1 MSPPAPTVVAVIA
14 SLRGTVLEAVG
25 SLLVVEVA
33 GVGYAVTVTPEHA
46 LAVRHGEVVLLHTA
60 MVVRE
65 DDISLFGFPDPRA
78 ARRVRPAPRRHRRR
92 PEVRDGRARGH
103 CRPPQI
109 ATAVTMRRRR
119 GLPPGVRHRAEDREA
134 DRRCRS
140 PASSSPSAPAAPRSP
155 RRAAPTC
162 SSPSSG
168 LGYAER
174 AAQAALDDV
183 LAERP
188 DERQTRRAAARR
200 PRRRSARRRSDE
212 RRQARRPSR
221 RRSSPSRARSARSPS
236 ASSSA
241 SRTCGGSSRC
251 C

>member
-14 SLRGTVLEAVG
+14 SLRGTVLEAIG

-65 DDISLFGFPDPRA
+65 DDISLFGFQTREQLAVFDLLRGVTGVGPKSAMGVLAVMPPA
-78 ARRVRPAPRRHRRR
+78 A
-92 PEVRDGRARGH
+92 
-103 CRPPQI
+103 I
-109 ATAVTMRRRR
+109 ATAVTMEDDAAFRRVSGIGPKTAKLIVLSLTGKLLDIR
-119 GLPPGVRHRAEDREA
+119 
-134 DRRCRS
+134 
-140 PASSSPSAPAAPRSP
+140 PAAPV
-155 RRAAPTC
+155 AAPRGADVLVALV
-162 SSPSSG
+162 G

-188 DERQTRRAAARR
+188 DERQTAVLLRAALAVLGPQTVR
-200 PRRRSARRRSDE
+200 
-212 RRQARRPSR
+212 
-221 RRSSPSRARSARSPS
+221 
-236 ASSSA
+236 
-241 SRTCGGSSRC
+241 
-251 C
+251 